1 MRSNLM
7 WRLLQWN
14 KACISLSERAQISV
28 VMTIFIVSH
37 FLVYLYHL
45 VTVAIL
51 PLPFTQGARDV
62 YIIIGRSDRTGI

>member
-51 PLPFTQGARDV
+51 PFPFTQGTRDV